1 MYKSQL
7 DLSLA
12 VAFFIE
18 MTILNRQKQHFQTV
32 IKQHFQPAIK
42 RQFQTVIDFIITFNT
57 ISIEYHYNLY
67 LLVVRIPKKKPGHFI
82 WFPKVSYH

>member
-42 RQFQTVIDFIITFNT
+42 RQFQTVID
-57 ISIEYHYNLY
+57 
-67 LLVVRIPKKKPGHFI
+67 
-82 WFPKVSYH
+82 